1 VAVAALDDYR
11 ATSDRP
17 PKKGRPAAPTESL
30 VIDRVRRLQDFAAD
44 RDRVDE
50 GQTQLLDCS
59 HPIELPRSVARTNPP
74 LTHAAM
80 LERQVGLVL
89 GTIANQR
96 PTITVASLLRGQS
109 RQEEAQGIGGFANR
123 YLPLAERQS
132 GKAVYVPKTRDQ
144 LVYGRGVTAI
154 EPFTAQYADAP
165 RRDDYPTADAY
176 HTANERFT
184 RRQGTGAGRLAVLV
198 RRVDARSFYW
208 LDSPERG
215 GVYLTAERRVRTLAD
230 LLGDPRYAGALDGT
244 PWATWY
250 DGVQARDRRAAN
262 QARVGLWIV
271 QDPDYCSYLV
281 DPLPVPDSADDTA
294 DTAVQWGAH
303 SLGAT
308 LVRTHPNRLG
318 RPNYVVTRGQPSSS
332 ADAARDTQGIGYPA
346 RWLLRAVCEIL
357 TLRGIRA
364 RDQAWPAWLA
374 IRGPQPGASAQV
386 MPDPLPPEQQK
397 IELTRGNNMVTIL
410 DNVTLQQ
417 VLSRGSDDE
426 IPYAEKLEKHANDLM
441 LPDAIME
448 TGASGYAYNS
458 LVNTVRSRLNP
469 VLQGQATAAIEE
481 FHLVWDWYA
490 AMGEPL
496 SVTAIERGNA
506 VSYTVDP
513 RDVDWED
520 LVIESAL
527 ELERPEDVQAKI
539 QQVVMA
545 VEKGVRSMKSAR
557 SAYLHLENS
566 AAEDEQI
573 ALENYLKSPDVQQAI
588 QQRAARDAGILLDQE
603 QAAAEGPPDLATL
616 LQLSEP
622 LLKALAMT
630 VAPGQPGY
638 EAIMAAMQ
646 QANLQPPPQAQQPPA
661 GGGVPSPPP
670 PAAGSPPVIGGG
682 PPPMGPPPGPVGPP
696 AVPLPGG
703 RAPGQN
709 VQPGG
714 GRMTGGLA

>member
-1 VAVAALDDYR
+1 MATSLATLGDYR
-11 ATSDRP
+11 PSTRSRP
-17 PKKGRPAAPTESL
+17 RPSAPSETL

-44 RDRVDE
+44 RDLVDR
-50 GQTQLLDCS
+50 GQTELLDCS
-59 HPIELPRSVARTNPP
+59 HPIALPRNVARKNPP

-109 RQEEAQGIGGFANR
+109 RQEEAQGVGGFANR
-123 YLPLAERQS
+123 YMPLAERQS
-132 GKAVYVPKTRDQ
+132 GRDVYVPKTRDQ

-165 RRDDYPTADAY
+165 VREDYPSADAY
-176 HTANERFT
+176 HAANDRFT

-215 GVYLTAERRVRTLAD
+215 GIYLTAERRVRTLAD
-230 LLGDPRYAGALDGT
+230 LLEDPRYAGALDGT
-244 PWATWY
+244 PWARWY
-250 DGVQARDRRAAN
+250 DETRSRDRRAAD
-262 QARVGLWIV
+262 QARVGLWVV
-271 QDPDYCSYLV
+271 QDPDFCSYLV
-281 DPLPVPDSADDTA
+281 DPLPVSDSADDTA
-294 DTAVQWGAH
+294 DTAVQWGAQ
-303 SLGAT
+303 SMGAV

-346 RWLLRAVCEIL
+346 RWLIRQICEIL
-357 TLRGIRA
+357 TLRGIRQ
-364 RDQAWPAWLA
+364 RDNAFPAWLA
-374 IRGPQPGASAQV
+374 IRGPQQGGSREV
-386 MPDPLPPEQQK
+386 LPDPLPPEQQQV
-397 IELTRGNNMVTIL
+397 ELARGNGLVTIL
-410 DNVTLQQ
+410 DNVTIQQ
-417 VLSRGSDDE
+417 VLSKGGDDE
-426 IPYAEKLEKHANDLM
+426 IPYAEKLEHHANNLM
-441 LPDAIME
+441 LPDAILE

-458 LVNTVRSRLNP
+458 LVTTVRSRLNP
-469 VLQGQATAAIEE
+469 VLNGQATAAIEE
-481 FHLVWDWYA
+481 FRLVWDWYRV
-490 AMGEPL
+490 MGEPL
-496 SVTAIERGNA
+496 SVTAIEKGDA

-513 RDVDWED
+513 REVDWED
-520 LVIESAL
+520 FVIESTL

-545 VEKGVRSMKSAR
+545 VQNGVRSMKGAR
-557 SAYLHLENS
+557 SEYLHLEDS

-573 ALENYLKSPDVQQAI
+573 AVEAYLKSPDVQQAI

-646 QANLQPPPQAQQPPA
+646 KAHLQPPPAATPPAGQGGGPPPPPPPA
-661 GGGVPSPPP
+661 GGP
-670 PAAGSPPVIGGG
+670 PPVIGGG
-682 PPPMGPPPGPVGPP
+682 PPPMGPPPGPPNM
-696 AVPLPGG
+696 PLPGG

-714 GRMTGGLA
+714 PTLTGGLA